1 MYKVQ
6 NQSVARALTLHPR
19 TGLAS
24 GINFAGSVGVK
35 GVVGLA
41 SGINFAGSILKL
53 QEFGGQSACVL
64 VKIEGKRRN
73 LTSSSRIFERVAQNC
88 FCPKLP
94 LLRILGCDS
103 LGFMVL
109 SEIS

>member
-1 MYKVQ
+1 MVE
-6 NQSVARALTLHPR
+6 
-19 TGLAS
+19 LAS
-24 GINFAGSVGVK
+24 GIILRDQFC
-35 GVVGLA
+35 
-41 SGINFAGSILKL
+41 GINFAGSILKL

-73 LTSSSRIFERVAQNC
+73 FDFEFEDHLIFERVAQNC

>member
-1 MYKVQ
+1 MRFGQ
-6 NQSVARALTLHPR
+6 NE
-19 TGLAS
+19 
-24 GINFAGSVGVK
+24 
-35 GVVGLA
+35 
-41 SGINFAGSILKL
+41 LKL

>member
-1 MYKVQ
+1 MVE
-6 NQSVARALTLHPR
+6 
-19 TGLAS
+19 LAS
-24 GINFAGSVGVK
+24 GIILRDQFC
-35 GVVGLA
+35 
-41 SGINFAGSILKL
+41 GINFETARIWRSKRMRFGQNSGQKEKFDF
-53 QEFGGQSACVL
+53 EFEDHL
-64 VKIEGKRRN
+64 
-73 LTSSSRIFERVAQNC
+73 IFERVAQNC

>member
-1 MYKVQ
+1 MRFGQ
-6 NQSVARALTLHPR
+6 NE
-19 TGLAS
+19 
-24 GINFAGSVGVK
+24 
-35 GVVGLA
+35 
-41 SGINFAGSILKL
+41 LKL

-73 LTSSSRIFERVAQNC
+73 FDFEFEDHLIFERVAQNC
-88 FCPKLP
+88 FCSKLH